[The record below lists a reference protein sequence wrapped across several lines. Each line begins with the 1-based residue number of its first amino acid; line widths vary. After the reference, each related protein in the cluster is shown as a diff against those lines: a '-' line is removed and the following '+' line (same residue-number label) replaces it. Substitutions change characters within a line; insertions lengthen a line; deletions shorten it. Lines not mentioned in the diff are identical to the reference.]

1 MKIEKTIGV
10 VTLIAVLL
18 VSLLLPTLIYKQTAS
33 AFFHEKLFGGD
44 VSKPGDKTKDKPKN
58 IPTAP
63 SKDEDVQGSAEND
76 ALVGLGGNDMID
88 GKRGNDIIDGS
99 EGDDY
104 LIGGQGDDILKGG
117 AGNDVIEGNT
127 GNDSIDSSEGDDYL
141 FGGPGPNTLT
151 SGPGNDTL
159 IGGPNSD
166 TLTGGAGQDTFVCN
180 QGNDKVLD
188 FNAAEG
194 DVILNDCED
203 TTNNITA
210 KQLSNGNITGTT
222 NVTAGSNT
230 NKTIITDETPEL
242 GETGD
247 ILSDLDLTP

>member
-1 MKIEKTIGV
+1 MQKEKK
-10 VTLIAVLL
+10 LILSALMVLL
-18 VSLLLPTLIYKQTAS
+18 VSLLLPTIIYKQTAS

-58 IPTAP
+58 TPAAP
-63 SKDEDVQGSAEND
+63 PKDEDVQGSAEND
-76 ALVGLGGNDMID
+76 VLAGLGGNDMID

-99 EGDDY
+99 
-104 LIGGQGDDILKGG
+104 
-117 AGNDVIEGNT
+117 A
-127 GNDSIDSSEGDDYL
+127 GDDYL
-141 FGGPGPNTLT
+141 FGGPGPNNLT
-151 SGPGNDTL
+151 GGVGNDTL

-194 DVILNDCED
+194 DIRLNDCED
-203 TTNNITA
+203 STTT
-210 KQLSNGNITGTT
+210 NITGKQMSNGSNITGIT
-222 NVTAGSNT
+222 NMTAGSNN
-230 NKTIITDETPEL
+230 NKTTITEKTPEL

-247 ILSDLDLTP
+247 ILSDLNLTP

>member
-1 MKIEKTIGV
+1 MQKEKK
-10 VTLIAVLL
+10 LILSALMVLL
-18 VSLLLPTLIYKQTAS
+18 VSLLLPTIIYKQTAS

-63 SKDEDVQGSAEND
+63 PKDEDVQGSAEND
-76 ALVGLGGNDMID
+76 VLAGLGGNDMID
-88 GKRGNDIIDGS
+88 GKRGNDILDGS
-99 EGDDY
+99 AGDDY
-104 LIGGQGDDILKGG
+104 LIGGQGNDILKGG
-117 AGNDVIEGNT
+117 PGNDVIEGNT
-127 GNDSIDSSEGDDYL
+127 GNDSIDSSAGDDYL
-141 FGGPGPNTLT
+141 FGGPGPNNLT
-151 SGPGNDTL
+151 GGVGNDTL

-180 QGNDKVLD
+180 QGIDKVLD

-194 DVILNDCED
+194 DIRLNDCED
-203 TTNNITA
+203 TTTNITA

-222 NVTAGSNT
+222 NITAGSNN
-230 NKTIITDETPEL
+230 NKTTITDETPEL

-247 ILSDLDLTP
+247 ILSDLNLTP